1 MECHIL
7 LNQFNSFYAV
17 WPKMKFYFLWNSYIS
32 FRVSYHIFLYTFLL
46 FRAYFS
52 SKFSIFS
59 CKGRH
64 IRRHC
69 TKACPHFLTR
79 GSLSRVWK
87 YLRRGACTAIFR
99 PPPLP
104 PPSKH
109 TRRISISRSRRARK
123 SPTLFNF
130 GVARS
135 ATITLRVLET
145 IVAETFESS
154 SRGNATR
161 SADLLSPLTTWTVN
175 IRYRPRVRA
184 FVGFCRGSL
193 THARDAPVPR
203 SSPNSRQLPENS

>member
-1 MECHIL
+1 MRFKLSITNFLNILWECVETFGAFFFSHIANLSCTIIENLRIMECHIL

-104 PPSKH
+104 PPFE
-109 TRRISISRSRRARK
+109 TYAEN
-123 SPTLFNF
+123 FNL
-130 GVARS
+130 A
-135 ATITLRVLET
+135 
-145 IVAETFESS
+145 
-154 SRGNATR
+154 
-161 SADLLSPLTTWTVN
+161 
-175 IRYRPRVRA
+175 
-184 FVGFCRGSL
+184 
-193 THARDAPVPR
+193 
-203 SSPNSRQLPENS
+203 